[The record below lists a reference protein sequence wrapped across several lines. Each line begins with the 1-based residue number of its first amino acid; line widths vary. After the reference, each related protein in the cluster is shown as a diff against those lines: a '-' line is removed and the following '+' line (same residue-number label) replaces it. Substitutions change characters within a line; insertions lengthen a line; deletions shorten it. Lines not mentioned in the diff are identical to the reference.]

1 MNIFEYENKQNTV
14 FDQRHFEQI
23 INKHHYG
30 GTVLIFLKIKWIKF
44 VTQKEKKPSNR

>member
-1 MNIFEYENKQNTV
+1 MKTNRIQDLTK
-14 FDQRHFEQI
+14 RHFEQI